1 MGVVGRT
8 QTKNQTHANSH
19 VLCKVKQNRKLH
31 KSRVICKVLREKKNR
46 HRTSAIVRVYFACGV
61 KKKHR
66 FFTVFQALRSKEFH
80 LGDVTKPHFLR
91 GFGLQEG
98 ARGGKIGTLRSFQ
111 HRWPKMAQHGPTWA
125 QHRPTWAQH
134 RPNMGR

>member
-8 QTKNQTHANSH
+8 QTKNQTHASSH

-31 KSRVICKVLREKKNR
+31 KSRVICKVLREKK
-46 HRTSAIVRVYFACGV
+46 TDIGPLQLLGCILLAVL
-61 KKKHR
+61 KKKR